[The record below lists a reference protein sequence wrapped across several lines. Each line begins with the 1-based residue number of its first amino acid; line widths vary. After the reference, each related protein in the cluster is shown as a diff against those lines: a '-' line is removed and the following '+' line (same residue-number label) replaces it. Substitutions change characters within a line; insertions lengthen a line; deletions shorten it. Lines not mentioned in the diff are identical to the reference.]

1 MFGRDWDILLG
12 ANLRTLPLSVNATLE
27 YLNIK
32 HIKYSNYKEL
42 LDEETFIK
50 YSQNDAFTYK
60 REKDFVIFYN
70 DELSQSELRIAL
82 LHEVGHIVMG
92 HTEFPNDS
100 FDGTFTTFN
109 KLSEKETDVVE
120 GSAYNFATK
129 LLAPASVLWALKIK
143 TAHEIEKLCDIP
155 KKYAKKRNERMKEL
169 YQREKVFLATKGK
182 TCFLQSA
189 RERAVYENFKDF
201 IEENKK

>member
-12 ANLRTLPLSVNATLE
+12 ADIRALPLPISATLD

-32 HIKYSNYKEL
+32 HIKYSLYDQL
-42 LDEETFIK
+42 LDEETFSR
-50 YSQNDAFTYK
+50 YSGNDAFTYK

-70 DELSQSELRIAL
+70 DKLSQSNLRIAL

-100 FDGTFTTFN
+100 FDGKFTTFN
-109 KLSEKETDVVE
+109 VLSEKEWDVVE
-120 GSAYNFATK
+120 DSAYNFALK
-129 LLAPASVLWALKIK
+129 LLSPASVLWALKIK
-143 TAHEIEKLCDIP
+143 TAHEIEELCDIP
-155 KKYAKKRNERMKEL
+155 KKFAKKRNERMKEL

-182 TCFLQSA
+182 TCFLQSP
-189 RERAVYENFKDF
+189 RERAVYENFREF
-201 IEENKK
+201 IEEHKK